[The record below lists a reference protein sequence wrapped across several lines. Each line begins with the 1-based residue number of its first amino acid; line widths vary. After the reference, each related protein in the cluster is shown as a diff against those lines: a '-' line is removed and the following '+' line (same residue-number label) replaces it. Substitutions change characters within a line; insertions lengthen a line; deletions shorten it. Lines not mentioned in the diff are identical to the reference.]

1 MKSSISTSNFVNEE
15 FLLKSVKAD
24 PFLVVGLEGFWG
36 LLITSFIFLP
46 IFQNVQVTG
55 FSEDTVE
62 SLYMLSHNTHLIFTV
77 LLYMFV
83 IMGLNATAMMVTQ
96 QFTAVHRTILEAART
111 LCIWITNL
119 FIYYTINNNFGEV
132 WTDWSYL
139 ELGGFML
146 LLLGMF
152 IYNRVIELPC
162 LPDYSQ
168 LNQANELEKKRQI
181 EEAAEAPDASPLG
194 YTPQGRNRRKPSLQL
209 PPGSPYMRS
218 PRI

>member
-1 MKSSISTSNFVNEE
+1 
-15 FLLKSVKAD
+15 
-24 PFLVVGLEGFWG
+24 
-36 LLITSFIFLP
+36 
-46 IFQNVQVTG
+46 
-55 FSEDTVE
+55 
-62 SLYMLSHNTHLIFTV
+62 MLSHNTHLIFTV

-162 LPDYSQ
+162 LPDYGIADKVIQ
-168 LNQANELEKKRQI
+168 QEKEI
-181 EEAAEAPDASPLG
+181 EVEDAAELAPGDASPLG
-194 YTPQGRNRRKPSLQL
+194 YTPLGRNRRKMSLPL

-218 PRI
+218 PRN